1 MSRIKNLFMQAKQ
14 HPILSLILLLQVLVI
29 VYINL
34 FRLQYYIGYD
44 CSAYYL
50 QTIEMWRQK
59 TLLPNDWSFQTT
71 LCWDSPAILA
81 MLFYGLTGNIFL
93 SYGISNLIVVLLLVL
108 CLNAILNRLDL
119 SLGSKMVFFILFFT
133 PFYMN
138 NNSANN

>member
-81 MLFYGLTGNIFL
+81 MLFYGLTGNIFQIGRA
-93 SYGISNLIVVLLLVL
+93 SCRERV
-108 CLNAILNRLDL
+108 
-119 SLGSKMVFFILFFT
+119 
-133 PFYMN
+133 
-138 NNSANN
+138 